1 MASGERGPSSRSG
14 NRQMYDL
21 DTEPERDVTTIR
33 VLNDIPKE
41 PVVVAAPSVGF
52 NYVDVTFPKP
62 PEDLGNRDG
71 GGVGRREREI
81 TNGGG
86 GRREREITKDG
97 GGRREGEITKSGGG
111 RRGDNPISG
120 GGDRMVNYS
129 PKDSTK
135 DSKRAKNYADTS
147 RRRGTSSNRQRN
159 NENEFPGAAQ
169 SDEAVG
175 GYNANR
181 QEFLRQLLKKGIPTW
196 EEVPEEER
204 QLRYIGG
211 TNPFRSH
218 PYQSSPLA
226 SNITLRNSNKQR
238 SKRTINAVWEDVRG
252 ESINTRPTMTQDNV
266 LYDPTAYDD
275 GNTDHQRANINS
287 EECLPASSHIPLNQN
302 LHHHHHHLMPGQ
314 PHQSHHLYESDQA
327 EIIQGSP
334 RTTSFITSR
343 VPVDNEGLASTGNN
357 NNKCNETF
365 SVHCSTE
372 DIIEGFEIDPQN
384 APGSAAMS
392 ESNNLVSESGNPGN
406 LTRPERLSRPV
417 MKRKHGGRFDD
428 NDIAASIS
436 WRPGD
441 RRYGDRN
448 KVEEEEKHEKE
459 STKEKRS
466 KRDPSTDSQG
476 QTTSPSRPHT
486 FSPTKEGVCEP
497 PPKTPPRVRHY
508 EQTEVKKFMEAKR
521 LERLKTLKEN
531 KILKEH
537 EKTKRDE
544 RLKELAARTREL
556 ARGSK
561 SGVGGRPAEVVVVGA
576 TGGRQV
582 TSDGKTC
589 VNWGYSEECELAG
602 PKEGTVSDDYIVTHI
617 PNKPQVNSEAG
628 KADNI
633 VEETLHHGPKC
644 SEEMENP
651 GKEEIM
657 SDGKKREH
665 KRRKSKI
672 SLSDSESISSIVS
685 RTVEECEKQVRSS
698 NVSVD
703 SYSSVSSVNTSDS
716 ESGQE
721 ESLSTSLDLAPK
733 DRVLALSRMA
743 LRLTDSLK
751 KEERH
756 LRQQQKQQQ
765 QHHGRQNVENT
776 RPLKEIKSADS
787 ASLELHDRERN
798 IHKGEKGAGEAKLHI
813 SSAERDSLSVEEI
826 AAKMTAL
833 LPKTNGRQGVL
844 RDLAHSNNSNNESY
858 TNDRRQKVIN
868 TSKVPLHSSE
878 TTSLSVEELA
888 DKMKSLLPEIYG
900 NQETGMGREMSKV
913 QIQDGKNKSV
923 RTSKNPDTRTGT
935 QSVVKGAPNNDY
947 PNLIIPDVPD
957 LQVAGGSSS
966 VFGKMDDI
974 SNLPGNN
981 NVTHQDF
988 NPLIPSYRDMQYG
1001 QYWQGDSIATSSG
1014 KQQFRQVENYGVYPR
1029 IVDPAVNKAAL
1040 IIQAAYRGYRV
1051 RKITGIL
1058 LKRHHTKVLIG
1069 KHNSTRPGHQNYEHS
1084 YRNLGQNFVPRNQE
1098 HSLVENVWPR
1108 EQESVDIDWRQIRAE
1123 LRGKTLKTT
1132 QDSKENIQKSDLP
1145 DWIKPYVILSETGD
1159 VEGFVESRVNM
1170 LPPRQVRKERNMAS
1184 QRGTPDREEVNV
1196 RDTQDLTEGITE
1208 GPLEELTESGVEMYE
1223 KETQTSNLET
1233 RPGKSN
1239 PTRGKTEE
1247 PPKHARNH
1255 GDKEFFDLR
1264 KKFKGEKRLAL
1275 QASEDVLK
1283 KSKVE
1288 TKPTVQ
1294 GSEKIHTSETT
1305 ETTAPSP
1312 DISSLD
1318 YTLEEGPLQDTIDTS
1333 SFQQSVADTTDF
1345 EEGLLVESSGVLES
1359 SNVND
1364 SANTLEE
1371 SAPHKLLGSGLH
1383 LGPASL
1389 RLRLNAELL
1398 YQDTL
1403 GEALNQLTNVS
1414 HIDVVTK
1421 TQQDTV
1427 ALSHTLNTQQQ
1438 QNLEY
1443 MAQEEKLKEE
1453 KRQKEEKAMKEHD
1466 RRMRDEIR
1474 QHHEVLRNIEK
1485 MEMEAKE
1492 RVVALERELLAKAE
1506 QVLSKAVENKPENNT
1521 TQSDV
1526 IAAAAV
1532 AAVGATIIQWERLR
1546 PVQRSSHSEQ
1556 VNSTSSSS
1564 SSSQHTSSLHQ
1575 HTNDS
1580 TLHSQILGS
1589 VHSKKSVN
1597 GSEGG
1602 YTTENSVSFVSKRP
1616 LVHVNTNPRLGEKKI
1631 SNTQLDVSQQS
1642 VSESIRNEEDSNS
1655 TLKKNTPT
1663 TSFVS
1668 PSVSEHL
1675 PSNVN
1680 PGRRNK
1686 ASTPSISSVVE
1697 DIEGSQSEVVAEE
1710 IVDGGGVGVG
1720 GKISDGESSRLSE
1733 SVQESLDV
1741 GKDTVSIAESINT
1754 GKLTSTGYT
1763 QPASGSIATE
1773 YSKPTNGSVVT
1784 EYSVPTSGS
1793 IATEYSKSSSGL
1805 VATEYSVPT
1814 SGSIATEYSKASSG
1828 SVATEYSKP
1837 STSGHRSS
1845 TISSA
1850 LPTSASSQTHSLVTS
1865 SAKQSFHRVSR
1876 PHSKKLKMY
1885 QHKDQGGMRKAHS
1898 SPSIHTS
1905 SPSKSDTTSTNNNNN
1920 KKTKNR
1926 HDASDAYS
1934 ESFEVESGS
1943 ESTTTTTSTSHSQD
1957 IPSQGGHRGEL
1968 SLVVSLGKGPP
1979 TVPRDTHSA
1988 LGMTLGLVESLQK
2001 EEEVR
2006 HKHQMALLK
2015 VQEQSLIEEARWRLS
2030 ELQSEGGPGLRKRQ
2044 RAVLLQLREQRAH
2057 LKRLIETQN
2066 IATQQRRIML
2076 LQHHHLLATTTPMS
2090 AAVTRSHFASSWGH
2104 SPGPSSPRLTPR
2116 MMELG
2121 ASSSSDAQ
2129 EDISLSYLLR
2139 GRDTG
2144 SSSPSDG
2151 GVGGAHEKRS
2161 HSEERL
2167 RMSSFRLQDKRRAA
2181 EAENV
2186 ERLLLEDKEVLK
2198 LKGKSSYDNLD
2209 KESVMSKRK
2218 DYISKRSR
2226 DKRDR
2231 SPGSG
2236 SPLLLPQNTKNLV
2249 DSSVHE
2255 EESFDVPEEDGG
2267 SETLSHSDIASS
2279 ISEQEGLT
2287 SSIHTALTSKE
2298 TTYSKK
2304 SSSIDN
2310 TQSKGD
2316 LNNTQS
2322 SNIKMAKVVT
2332 KQLKPVQEKGGDK
2345 EFKTSDG
2352 SANSSIRTQLSD
2364 ESKSRSIK
2372 EQRVSSGTDKS
2383 STVHT
2388 DSSEKISEALDLAV
2402 GTNSYLSSSENSQ
2415 NKSVKLGSTA
2425 TDEGK
2430 VRMSPGSSRSVAET
2444 SSVIEMKFSNSICS
2458 EGKSSSQKMS
2468 SSKCMPLPL
2477 RVPLSPRSPHRHHR
2491 RYSSESDDSFTLS
2504 QTETASDIS
2513 DGEGKLLA
2521 LKEQL
2526 AVRRAEAERL
2536 KKEKKRIRRERL
2548 TSQERALRQQI
2559 STYDTY
2565 IQQARMELEKESKE
2579 LQQASLV
2586 KPLIKKPQVA
2596 ETKKSRLS
2604 DVATVSPEK
2613 SEVSDLS
2620 AISESSKSDQS
2631 TLSKAQETS
2640 ADELAP
2646 GIPESE
2652 SVKVDMKDVP
2662 NRKEIIN
2669 DKQFDGIHK
2678 EATHI
2683 AEQSKEEMYASA
2695 TSANSSISEEYS
2707 FEEESVSESVHDKSS
2722 ARVSSSQESSADTDH
2737 SPSRA
2742 SSTET
2747 IVHSPKKVSL
2757 SLHEQEPSIH
2767 TPADP
2772 TQAEDKD
2779 DGSQVSENEM
2789 VIHEGTSVQK
2799 DSQSVFQNEEEMKLK
2814 DEAVVV
2820 GEDITEGDSL
2830 HDSKMVLDANVL
2842 AVEGKVD
2849 TKLDIFMPVVGD
2861 DETTEKKDISTKES
2875 ISEEIAED
2883 VEDVSGNENCEPS
2896 KISLRSA
2903 KENSL
2908 ENEADTTQ
2916 SLSLSFDKDVP
2927 LKVSVYAVQGR
2938 EDTGGDIQPATT
2950 VKVCDEKIDDDVLQ
2964 DQEASENHQTLGE
2977 TDVNVVV
2984 SESSQDEDRKT
2995 DDNVKLDRKTDDNVK
3010 LVRKTDEN
3018 VKLDRKTDDNV
3029 KLDRKTD
3036 DNVKLDRKTD
3046 DNVKLDRKTDDNVK
3060 LDRKT
3065 DENVKLDRK
3074 TDENVK
3080 LDKQRLVDE
3089 VSNNLLVS
3097 MLKDTSELFLHLMK
3111 TKAKSAEESKQDSR
3125 HISSSTPT
3133 PGENIR
3139 ELQTKETIE
3148 HEESSGEESESIPI
3162 PLENLVHSKETDKLH
3177 SYPSNTDSKSKR
3189 PQETGEIIGDTD
3201 RSPTNSTSCLLPPTP
3216 ADFHLDLTPHG
3227 ASTTAPL
3234 AGAKETAA
3242 QKPTSTE
3249 EGQEEAKGPSTPGDT
3264 PSQAI
3269 VSCTSTSTLT
3279 DVIPPSGEIVPV
3291 PVSTTTRLDV
3301 DNEAVSPSHDISQAD
3316 NYSLDMKALTSK
3328 LLDLTASS
3336 ELDLDSKL
3344 DQLGESSEFSVEGI
3358 EGDWFDDDFWTSAD
3372 SKKKQQQLKAEEE
3385 RIAAEIARLE
3395 ELQHLQEQYPGLVFR
3410 EVPKHPPPPYSSTP
3424 TTSPTTTSSSTKT
3437 NPPAYSL
3444 ATSELSPS
3452 VQLPHTP
3459 EHSSTSHRLS
3469 KADQRKLESHV
3480 NQVVP
3485 FSQEEALPIV
3495 HEALACLYEAW
3506 EKRMDPS
3513 LVEPPPNLVP
3523 PSPTS
3528 ESEQEQ
3534 VLDDEEVS
3542 GRAFHLLLF
3551 SLARELVAKP
3561 YAVQTAPPPPPWV
3574 KRTFSRSGVLYG
3586 RYTRSRDT
3594 LFSHVKE
3601 QVGNLCGWRK
3611 PLEKESLMVRWAQKH
3626 RDRVDQVLVKELQTE
3641 ETNWTNYDED
3651 EAAVKTQVAE
3661 DILDAIISETA
3672 TLFASIIAKK
3682 ISYVR

>member
-1 MASGERGPSSRSG
+1 MASRERGSSSRSG
-14 NRQMYDL
+14 NRQMHDL

-33 VLNDIPKE
+33 ILNDIPKE
-41 PVVVAAPSVGF
+41 PAVVTAPSVGF
-52 NYVDVTFPKP
+52 NFVDVTFPKP
-62 PEDLGNRDG
+62 PEDLGNRAG
-71 GGVGRREREI
+71 GGGGGRKGEI
-81 TNGGG
+81 TKGGG
-86 GRREREITKDG
+86 GRR
-97 GGRREGEITKSGGG
+97 GE
-111 RRGDNPISG
+111 NPISG
-120 GGDRMVNYS
+120 GGRTGICP

-135 DSKRAKNYADTS
+135 DSKRAKNYVDAS
-147 RRRGTSSNRQRN
+147 RRRGTSCNRQRN

-169 SDEAVG
+169 GDDDVS

-181 QEFLRQLLKKGIPTW
+181 REFLRQLLKKGIPMW

-204 QLRYIGG
+204 QVRYIGG
-211 TNPFRSH
+211 TNLFRSH
-218 PYQSSPLA
+218 PYQTSPLA

-238 SKRTINAVWEDVRG
+238 SKRTVNAVWEDVRG
-252 ESINTRPTMTQDNV
+252 DSINTRPMVTPDNV
-266 LYDPTAYDD
+266 PYYPAAYDD
-275 GNTDHQRANINS
+275 GNTDLGGANINS
-287 EECLPASSHIPLNQN
+287 EECLPLNQN
-302 LHHHHHHLMPGQ
+302 LHHHHQPHDPSEEECVPASHFLTRNQNLRHHHPLQSYDGSGHPNLMPDL
-314 PHQSHHLYESDQA
+314 PESDQP

-334 RTTSFITSR
+334 HTTSFITSA
-343 VPVDNEGLASTGNN
+343 VDNEGLASHNN
-357 NNKCNETF
+357 RCNETF
-365 SVHCSTE
+365 SVNCSAE
-372 DIIEGFEIDPQN
+372 DINEGLENDLQN
-384 APGSAAMS
+384 APGLAATS
-392 ESNNLVSESGNPGN
+392 EKNDLVSESGN

-476 QTTSPSRPHT
+476 QNTSPSRPHIL
-486 FSPTKEGVCEP
+486 SPSREALCEP
-497 PPKTPPRVRHY
+497 SPKTPPRVRHY

-531 KILKEH
+531 KILREQ

-544 RLKELAARTREL
+544 RLKELAARTKEL

-561 SGVGGRPAEVVVVGA
+561 TGVGGRPAEVVVVVGA

-582 TSDGKTC
+582 ASNGKTC
-589 VNWGYSEECELAG
+589 VNWGCSEECELDG
-602 PKEGTVSDDYIVTHI
+602 PKEGTVFDDYLVTHV
-617 PNKPQVNSEAG
+617 PNKLRVNSEAG

-633 VEETLHHGPKC
+633 VEETLHHEPKC
-644 SEEMENP
+644 SEEKIENP

-657 SDGKKREH
+657 SDAKKREH

-703 SYSSVSSVNTSDS
+703 SYSSVSSVNSSDS

-743 LRLTDSLK
+743 QRLTDSIK

-756 LRQQQKQQQ
+756 LRQQQQQQ

-776 RPLKEIKSADS
+776 KPSKEIKSTDS
-787 ASLELHDRERN
+787 ASPELHDRERH
-798 IHKGEKGAGEAKLHI
+798 IQKGERGAGESTKVQI

-858 TNDRRQKVIN
+858 AKDRRQKVVN

-888 DKMKSLLPEIYG
+888 EKMKSLLPEIYG
-900 NQETGMGREMSKV
+900 NHEASMDREMSKV

-923 RTSKNPDTRTGT
+923 RMSKNPDSRTGT
-935 QSVVKGAPNNDY
+935 QRIVKGVPNNDY

-957 LQVAGGSSS
+957 LQVAGGSCS
-966 VFGKMDDI
+966 VFGRTDDV
-974 SNLPGNN
+974 STLPGNN
-981 NVTHQDF
+981 NVAHQVL
-988 NPLIPSYRDMQYG
+988 NPPIPSNKSELSYRDMQYP
-1001 QYWQGDSIATSSG
+1001 QYWQGGSIATSSG
-1014 KQQFRQVENYGVYPR
+1014 KQQFRQVENYSVYPR
-1029 IVDPAVNKAAL
+1029 VDPVVNKAAL

-1051 RKITGIL
+1051 RKVTGIL
-1058 LKRHHTKVLIG
+1058 LKRHHTKVMIG
-1069 KHNSTRPGHQNYEHS
+1069 KQNSTRPGHHNYENS

-1098 HSLVENVWPR
+1098 HSEVDNMWPG
-1108 EQESVDIDWRQIRAE
+1108 EQENGHIDWRQIRAE

-1132 QDSKENIQKSDLP
+1132 VQDLKESIQKSDLP

-1170 LPPRQVRKERNMAS
+1170 LPPRQVRKERNLAS
-1184 QRGTPDREEVNV
+1184 HSEVISRQRGAPDDTDREEVNA

-1223 KETQTSNLET
+1223 KETQTSIVET
-1233 RPGKSN
+1233 RHGKSN
-1239 PTRGKTEE
+1239 QARGKTEE
-1247 PPKHARNH
+1247 PPKHSRND

-1275 QASEDVLK
+1275 QASEDALK
-1283 KSKVE
+1283 KSKVD

-1294 GSEKIHTSETT
+1294 GPEKGHTSEVTT
-1305 ETTAPSP
+1305 EATAPSP
-1312 DISSLD
+1312 DISSLE
-1318 YTLEEGPLQDTIDTS
+1318 YTLEEGPLQDTIDS
-1333 SFQQSVADTTDF
+1333 SFQQSATNTTDF

-1364 SANTLEE
+1364 SANLEE
-1371 SAPHKLLGSGLH
+1371 SAPHELLGSGLH
-1383 LGPASL
+1383 HGPASL
-1389 RLRLNAELL
+1389 RLRLNAELM

-1403 GEALNQLTNVS
+1403 GEALNQLMNVS
-1414 HIDVVTK
+1414 HIDVLTK
-1421 TQQDTV
+1421 NQQDAIV
-1427 ALSHTLNTQQQ
+1427 LSQTLTTQQ

-1443 MAQEEKLKEE
+1443 MAQQEKLKEE
-1453 KRQKEEKAMKEHD
+1453 KRQEEEKAMKEHD

-1506 QVLSKAVENKPENNT
+1506 QVLSKAVEKKPENNT
-1521 TQSDV
+1521 AQSDV

-1532 AAVGATIIQWERLR
+1532 AAVGATITQWERLR

-1556 VNSTSSSS
+1556 VTSAS
-1564 SSSQHTSSLHQ
+1564 SSSQPTSSLPQ

-1589 VHSKKSVN
+1589 VHSKKSVS

-1602 YTTENSVSFVSKRP
+1602 YTTENSVSFVPKRP
-1616 LVHVNTNPRLGEKKI
+1616 LVHVNTNPRLGEKI
-1631 SNTQLDVSQQS
+1631 SNTES
-1642 VSESIRNEEDSNS
+1642 VSESIMIEEDSIS

-1663 TSFVS
+1663 TSSVS
-1668 PSVSEHL
+1668 ASVSEHL
-1675 PSNVN
+1675 PGNVN
-1680 PGRRNK
+1680 PGRKNK
-1686 ASTPSISSVVE
+1686 ASAPSISSGSAVVE
-1697 DIEGSQSEVVAEE
+1697 DIEGSESEVVVAEE
-1710 IVDGGGVGVG
+1710 IVGGGGG
-1720 GKISDGESSRLSE
+1720 GKISDGESSRVSE

-1754 GKLTSTGYT
+1754 GKLTSTGYS

-1773 YSKPTNGSVVT
+1773 YSKPTSGSVVT
-1784 EYSVPTSGS
+1784 EYSVPPSGS
-1793 IATEYSKSSSGL
+1793 IATEYSKSSSGS
-1805 VATEYSVPT
+1805 VVTEYSVPPSGSIT
-1814 SGSIATEYSKASSG
+1814 TEYSKPTSGSVVTEYSVPASGSIATEYSKSSSG
-1828 SVATEYSKP
+1828 SVVTEYSKP
-1837 STSGHRSS
+1837 STSGQRSS

-1850 LPTSASSQTHSLVTS
+1850 LPTSASSQTHSSVAS
-1865 SAKQSFHRVSR
+1865 SAKQGFHRVSR

-1905 SPSKSDTTSTNNNNN
+1905 SPSKSDSSTTN
-1920 KKTKNR
+1920 KKKNR
-1926 HDASDAYS
+1926 NDSTDAYS

-1943 ESTTTTTSTSHSQD
+1943 ESTTTSSTSHSQD
-1957 IPSQGGHRGEL
+1957 MPSQGGHRGEL

-1979 TVPRDTHSA
+1979 TVPRDTQSA

-2015 VQEQSLIEEARWRLS
+2015 LQEQSLIEEARWRLS

-2090 AAVTRSHFASSWGH
+2090 AAVTRGHFASSWGH

-2151 GVGGAHEKRS
+2151 GVGYEKRS

-2181 EAENV
+2181 EAESV

-2231 SPGSG
+2231 SPGNG
-2236 SPLLLPQNTKNLV
+2236 SPLLLPQNNKNLV
-2249 DSSVHE
+2249 DSSIH
-2255 EESFDVPEEDGG
+2255 EESFDALSHDSKSSVPEDGG

-2287 SSIHTALTSKE
+2287 SSIHTAQTSKE

-2310 TQSKGD
+2310 TQSRGD

-2322 SNIKMAKVVT
+2322 SNIKMTKVVT
-2332 KQLKPVQEKGGDK
+2332 KQLKPAQEKGGDK
-2345 EFKTSDG
+2345 ESKTSDG
-2352 SANSSIRTQLSD
+2352 STNSSIRTQLSD

-2372 EQRVSSGTDKS
+2372 EQRVSSGTEKS

-2402 GTNSYLSSSENSQ
+2402 GTKSYVSSSENSQ

-2444 SSVIEMKFSNSICS
+2444 SSVTEMKFSNST
-2458 EGKSSSQKMS
+2458 EAKSSSQKMS
-2468 SSKCMPLPL
+2468 SSKSMPLPL

-2536 KKEKKRIRRERL
+2536 KKEKRRIRRERL

-2579 LQQASLV
+2579 LQQACLV

-2604 DVATVSPEK
+2604 DVVTVSPEK

-2640 ADELAP
+2640 TDELAP
-2646 GIPESE
+2646 GIPEIE
-2652 SVKVDMKDVP
+2652 AVKVDMKDVP
-2662 NRKEIIN
+2662 SRKEIID
-2669 DKQFDGIHK
+2669 DKQYDSIHK
-2678 EATHI
+2678 EETHI
-2683 AEQSKEEMYASA
+2683 AEQTKEELYASA

-2707 FEEESVSESVHDKSS
+2707 FEEESVSESIHDKSS
-2722 ARVSSSQESSADTDH
+2722 ARVLSSSQESSADTDH

-2757 SLHEQEPSIH
+2757 SVHEQEPSLH

-2772 TQAEDKD
+2772 TQSEDKD
-2779 DGSQVSENEM
+2779 DGSQVSDDEM
-2789 VIHEGTSVQK
+2789 VIHESTSVQK

-2814 DEAVVV
+2814 EEEAVVA
-2820 GEDITEGDSL
+2820 EDKTGGDSL
-2830 HDSKMVLDANVL
+2830 HDSKMVLLDGKVS
-2842 AVEGKVD
+2842 AVERKAE

-2896 KISLRSA
+2896 KISLHSA

-2908 ENEADTTQ
+2908 EIEADTTQ

-2927 LKVSVYAVQGR
+2927 LKVSDALQVR
-2938 EDTGGDIQPATT
+2938 KDTRDDVQPAT
-2950 VKVCDEKIDDDVLQ
+2950 VEVCEKIEVVE
-2964 DQEASENHQTLGE
+2964 DQEASESHQKLGE
-2977 TDVNVVV
+2977 ADVVV
-2984 SESSQDEDRKT
+2984 VVPSPSELSQDE
-2995 DDNVKLDRKTDDNVK
+2995 N
-3010 LVRKTDEN
+3010 RKTDE
-3018 VKLDRKTDDNV
+3018 K
-3029 KLDRKTD
+3029 
-3036 DNVKLDRKTD
+3036 
-3046 DNVKLDRKTDDNVK
+3046 
-3060 LDRKT
+3060 
-3065 DENVKLDRK
+3065 
-3074 TDENVK
+3074 VK

-3097 MLKDTSELFLHLMK
+3097 MLKDTSELFMHIMK
-3111 TKAKSAEESKQDSR
+3111 TKAKTVGESKQDGR
-3125 HISSSTPT
+3125 HISSSAPT
-3133 PGENIR
+3133 PGKSTSAVEDENIC
-3139 ELQTKETIE
+3139 EVQTKETIE
-3148 HEESSGEESESIPI
+3148 HEESTSAQCSSGEDSEAI
-3162 PLENLVHSKETDKLH
+3162 PLESLVHSSVEEHSKETDKLY
-3177 SYPSNTDSKSKR
+3177 SYKSSADSKSKS
-3189 PQETGEIIGDTD
+3189 PQQASEIIGDIGG
-3201 RSPTNSTSCLLPPTP
+3201 SPTNTSCLIPPRP
-3216 ADFHLDLTPHG
+3216 ADFHLNLSQDG
-3227 ASTTAPL
+3227 ASPTAPL
-3234 AGAKETAA
+3234 VGVEETA

-3249 EGQEEAKGPSTPGDT
+3249 EEHEEAKGPSASGDT
-3264 PSQAI
+3264 PTQAI
-3269 VSCTSTSTLT
+3269 ASSTSSTLTHTTTT
-3279 DVIPPSGEIVPV
+3279 DVIPATVEDIPTSGEVMPV
-3291 PVSTTTRLDV
+3291 PVSTTTRLDAG
-3301 DNEAVSPSHDISQAD
+3301 DIDDDDDQAVSPSHDISQAD

-3336 ELDLDSKL
+3336 DLDLDSKL
-3344 DQLGESSEFSVEGI
+3344 DQLGESTEFSVEGI

-3424 TTSPTTTSSSTKT
+3424 TTTTTSSPTKT
-3437 NPPAYSL
+3437 RPPAYSL
-3444 ATSELSPS
+3444 ATSELIPS
-3452 VQLPHTP
+3452 VKLPHTP

-3480 NQVVP
+3480 SQVVP

-3495 HEALACLYEAW
+3495 HDALACLYEAW
-3506 EKRMDPS
+3506 EKRIDPS

-3528 ESEQEQ
+3528 ESEQEE
-3534 VLDDEEVS
+3534 VLDDEEIS
-3542 GRAFHLLLF
+3542 GRAFQLLLF

-3574 KRTFSRSGVLYG
+3574 KQSFSRSRVLYG
-3586 RYTRSRDT
+3586 RYTRSRDS
-3594 LFSHVKE
+3594 LFSHVEE

-3682 ISYVR
+3682 ISYVQ